1 MSSVQF
7 ARLEIVKVIFDNEL
21 TDAEK
26 FDSMDVICENLT
38 EMQKLQMV
46 LDIKNFV
53 SEVAV

>member
-7 ARLEIVKVIFDNEL
+7 ARLEIVKVVFNNEL

-38 EMQKLQMV
+38 EIQKLQMV
-46 LDIKNFV
+46 RDITNFI
-53 SEVAV
+53 SEM

>member
-53 SEVAV
+53 SEM